1 LFSTLNQTCK
11 TLPLQLLSSS
21 SAFVMASAHQVQVKI
36 HEVCQV
42 TPFLNSLDP
51 PTELSFPLSF
61 FDILFLKVT
70 PAERLFFY
78 KLTEATPDYF
88 NSVIL
93 PKLKLSLSHTL
104 LRFLPVA
111 GNLIWPVQS
120 TKPVILYTPND
131 GVSLT
136 IAQSNADFDHL
147 SGTDV
152 CEITG
157 SHPYVPQL
165 PIITDSKTSVLA
177 LQITLFPNQG
187 VSIGATVHHG
197 VLDAKNVAMFI
208 RAWAHVHKQFS
219 ENENADLITLPPE
232 LTPFLARTIIED
244 PDGIDMLYLN
254 SWLGLNLPGL
264 DTNHRSLKPFKQ
276 AITDPYSKVRAL
288 VRLSR
293 EDIKNLRERVLCQIE
308 KLHLDTETRPMHL
321 SSFVL
326 AYAYV
331 FVCVFKA
338 KKLERDDKVVLGLTA
353 DCRARLG
360 IPENYFGCC
369 VMPFFVH
376 IGPETVVQE
385 NGFLNVIERLSE
397 IIVRLN
403 KGVLDGAK
411 EKFAEFMTIRP
422 GTLMVTVS
430 GSPQFQ
436 IYKADF
442 GWGVPRKVET
452 PSIDKTGSISMQE
465 NADGRGGIEIGLV
478 LLKHEM
484 EIFNSLFVDGLV
496 LNQDQIVS
504 GEH

>member
-1 LFSTLNQTCK
+1 
-11 TLPLQLLSSS
+11 
-21 SAFVMASAHQVQVKI
+21 MASTHQAQVKI
-36 HEVCQV
+36 LEVCQV
-42 TPFLNSLDP
+42 TPSLNSLDSA
-51 PTELSFPLSF
+51 TELSFPLTF

-78 KLTEATPDYF
+78 KLTEPHR
-88 NSVIL
+88 VIL
-93 PKLKLSLSHTL
+93 T
-104 LRFLPVA
+104 R
-111 GNLIWPVQS
+111 
-120 TKPVILYTPND
+120 TKFIILYALND
-131 GVSLT
+131 GVPLT
-136 IAQSNADFDHL
+136 IAQSDADFDHL

-152 CEITG
+152 CEITDI
-157 SHPYVPQL
+157 SF
-165 PIITDSKTSVLA
+165 T

-187 VSIGATVHHG
+187 ISIGATVHHG
-197 VLDAKNVAMFI
+197 VFDAKNVAMFI
-208 RAWAHVHKQFS
+208 RAWAHVNKQFS
-219 ENENADLITLPPE
+219 ENENADQITLLPE

-254 SWLGLNLPGL
+254 SWLGLVTETKSISL
-264 DTNHRSLKPFKQ
+264 DTNHNTSLKLFKQ
-276 AITDPYSKVRAL
+276 AITDPHSKVRAL
-288 VRLSR
+288 VRLTL

-308 KLHLDTETRPMHL
+308 ELHLDKETRPMHL

-331 FVCVFKA
+331 FVCIFKA
-338 KKLERDDKVVLGLTA
+338 KGLGRDDKVVLGLTA

-376 IGPETVVQE
+376 MDPETVVQE
-385 NGFLNVIERLSE
+385 NGFLNVIERLSG
-397 IIVRLN
+397 IIARVN
-403 KGVLDGAK
+403 KGVLDGTK
-411 EKFAEFMTIRP
+411 EKFAEFMAIRP

-442 GWGVPRKVET
+442 GWGMPRKVET

-484 EIFNSLFVDGLV
+484 EIFRSLFVEGL
-496 LNQDQIVS
+496 
-504 GEH
+504 

>member
-1 LFSTLNQTCK
+1 
-11 TLPLQLLSSS
+11 
-21 SAFVMASAHQVQVKI
+21 
-36 HEVCQV
+36 
-42 TPFLNSLDP
+42 
-51 PTELSFPLSF
+51 
-61 FDILFLKVT
+61 
-70 PAERLFFY
+70 
-78 KLTEATPDYF
+78 
-88 NSVIL
+88 
-93 PKLKLSLSHTL
+93 
-104 LRFLPVA
+104 
-111 GNLIWPVQS
+111 
-120 TKPVILYTPND
+120 
-131 GVSLT
+131 
-136 IAQSNADFDHL
+136 
-147 SGTDV
+147 
-152 CEITG
+152 
-157 SHPYVPQL
+157 
-165 PIITDSKTSVLA
+165 
-177 LQITLFPNQG
+177 
-187 VSIGATVHHG
+187 
-197 VLDAKNVAMFI
+197 
-208 RAWAHVHKQFS
+208 
-219 ENENADLITLPPE
+219 
-232 LTPFLARTIIED
+232 
-244 PDGIDMLYLN
+244 
-254 SWLGLNLPGL
+254 
-264 DTNHRSLKPFKQ
+264 
-276 AITDPYSKVRAL
+276 
-288 VRLSR
+288 
-293 EDIKNLRERVLCQIE
+293 
-308 KLHLDTETRPMHL
+308 MHL

-331 FVCVFKA
+331 FVRVFKA
-338 KKLERDDKVVLGLTA
+338 KGLERDDKVVLGLTA

-376 IGPETVVQE
+376 IDPETIVQE

-496 LNQDQIVS
+496 
-504 GEH
+504 

>member
-1 LFSTLNQTCK
+1 MASSDPSRPATGYPFCPQRHQLPTTATRNRLSLPSTHHHNPLNPYYYNTNQPYPNQRATLLRRLIAALIIVTVIFFTILFIIWLVIRPH
-11 TLPLQLLSSS
+11 LPEFRVHFPLCLQL
-21 SAFVMASAHQVQVKI
+21 Q
-36 HEVCQV
+36 C
-42 TPFLNSLDP
+42 
-51 PTELSFPLSF
+51 
-61 FDILFLKVT
+61 ILFLLQCNWAKRNVT
-70 PAERLFFY
+70 DINAEY
-78 KLTEATPDYF
+78 GAMGSY
-88 NSVIL
+88 I
-93 PKLKLSLSHTL
+93 
-104 LRFLPVA
+104 A
-111 GNLIWPVQS
+111 GRAVNQINGD
-120 TKPVILYTPND
+120 K
-131 GVSLT
+131 GR
-136 IAQSNADFDHL
+136 
-147 SGTDV
+147 
-152 CEITG
+152 G
-157 SHPYVPQL
+157 S
-165 PIITDSKTSVLA
+165 
-177 LQITLFPNQG
+177 
-187 VSIGATVHHG
+187 
-197 VLDAKNVAMFI
+197 
-208 RAWAHVHKQFS
+208 
-219 ENENADLITLPPE
+219 
-232 LTPFLARTIIED
+232 
-244 PDGIDMLYLN
+244 
-254 SWLGLNLPGL
+254 
-264 DTNHRSLKPFKQ
+264 Q

-308 KLHLDTETRPMHL
+308 KLHVDTETRPMHL

-331 FVCVFKA
+331 FVRVFKA
-338 KKLERDDKVVLGLTA
+338 KGLERDDKVVLGLTA

-376 IGPETVVQE
+376 IDPETIVQE

-496 LNQDQIVS
+496 
-504 GEH
+504 